1 MLCKDKI
8 ISIFCLIDDI
18 LQGIDHKDDV
28 RRKVTDSEIIITA
41 IVSSTSFYGNHS
53 SALQFMKQYGLIPNM
68 LEESRFNRRLH
79 KIGSLLYEL
88 FEMVSSYFKDFCC
101 EMHYIIDSFPV
112 AVCNNMRITNCKILK
127 EEKYRGYTAS
137 MRSYFFGVKVQL
149 LTTKDGIPVAFHFT
163 PGKTGDAKAIG
174 KMIDKLPAEASLY
187 GDSAYTDY
195 GLENIALERKCVL
208 LKIQRK
214 SNAKRIDTLEQK
226 NEKLKMR
233 KRVETTI
240 SDIKKMFPRTIHA
253 ITLEGFLIKLTL
265 FVFGLQLNKSI
276 TSNLN

>member
-18 LQGIDHKDDV
+18 LEGINHEEDV
-28 RRKVTDSEIIITA
+28 RRQVSDSEIILTA

-53 SALQFMKQYGLIPNM
+53 SAIKFMKQYGFIPNM
-68 LEESRFNRRLH
+68 LDKSRFNRRLH
-79 KIGSLLYEL
+79 KIGKLLYEL
-88 FEMVSSYFKDFCC
+88 FEIVSSYYKDLCC
-101 EMHYIIDSFPV
+101 ELHYIIDSFPV
-112 AVCNNMRITNCKILK
+112 AVCNNMRIANCKILNDK
-127 EEKYRGYTAS
+127 KWRGYTAS
-137 MRSYFFGVKVQL
+137 MRNYFYGVKVQL
-149 LTTKDGIPVAFHFT
+149 LTTKEGIPIAFHFT
-163 PGKTGDAKAIG
+163 PGKTGDAKALG

-195 GLENIALERKCVL
+195 GLEDIALERKCIF

-226 NEKLKMR
+226 YEKLKMR
-233 KRVETTI
+233 KRVETAI

-253 ITLEGFLIKLTL
+253 VTLEGFLIKLTL

-276 TSNLN
+276 N

>member
-1 MLCKDKI
+1 MLSKDKI

-28 RRKVTDSEIIITA
+28 RRRVSDSEIILTA

-53 SALQFMKQYGLIPNM
+53 SAIKFMKQYGFIPDM
-68 LEESRFNRRLH
+68 LETSRFNRRLH
-79 KIGSLLYEL
+79 KIASLLYEL
-88 FEMVSSYFKDFCC
+88 FEIISSYFKDFCC

-112 AVCNNMRITNCKILK
+112 AVCNNMRIANSKMLK
-127 EEKYRGYTAS
+127 EEKWRGYTAS
-137 MRSYFFGVKVQL
+137 MRNYFYGVKVQL
-149 LTTKDGIPVAFHFT
+149 LTTKDGIPIAFHFT

-195 GLENIALERKCVL
+195 GLEDIALERKCVL

-276 TSNLN
+276 N

>member
-1 MLCKDKI
+1 MLSKDKI

-18 LQGIDHKDDV
+18 LQGIDHKDDI
-28 RRKVTDSEIIITA
+28 RRRVSDSEIILTA

-53 SALQFMKQYGLIPNM
+53 SAIKFMKQYGFIPNM
-68 LEESRFNRRLH
+68 LDTSRFNRRLH
-79 KIGSLLYEL
+79 KIANLLYEL
-88 FEMVSSYFKDFCC
+88 FEIISSYFKDFCC

-112 AVCNNMRITNCKILK
+112 AVCHNMRIANCKILK
-127 EEKYRGYTAS
+127 EEKWRGYTAS
-137 MRSYFFGVKVQL
+137 MRNYFYGVKVQL
-149 LTTKDGIPVAFHFT
+149 LTTKDGIPIAFHFT

-195 GLENIALERKCVL
+195 GLEDIALERKCVL

-214 SNAKRIDTLEQK
+214 SNAKRTDTLEQK

-276 TSNLN
+276 N

>member
-18 LQGIDHKDDV
+18 LQGIDHKEDI
-28 RRKVTDSEIIITA
+28 RRRVSDSEIILTA

-53 SALQFMKQYGLIPNM
+53 SAIKFMKQYGFIPEM
-68 LEESRFNRRLH
+68 LDKSRFNRRLH

-127 EEKYRGYTAS
+127 EEKWRGYTAS
-137 MRSYFFGVKVQL
+137 MRNYFYGVKVQL
-149 LTTKDGIPVAFHFT
+149 LTTKDGIPIAFHFT
-163 PGKTGDAKAIG
+163 PGRTGDAKAIG

-195 GLENIALERKCVL
+195 GLEDIALERKCVL

-214 SNAKRIDTLEQK
+214 SNAKRIDTFEQK

-276 TSNLN
+276 N

>member
-8 ISIFCLIDDI
+8 ISLFCLIDDI
-18 LQGIDHKDDV
+18 LHGIEHKEDI
-28 RRKVTDSEIIITA
+28 RRQVIHSEIILTV
-41 IVSSTSFYGNHS
+41 IVSSTSFYGNDC
-53 SALQFMKQYGLIPNM
+53 SAIKFMKQYGFIPKM
-68 LEESRFNRRLH
+68 LDKSRFNWRLH
-79 KIGSLLYEL
+79 KVGNLLYEL
-88 FEMVSSYFKDFCC
+88 FEIVSSYFKDFCC

-112 AVCNNMRITNCKILK
+112 AVCNNMRIANCKIVRDK
-127 EEKYRGYTAS
+127 KWRGYTAS
-137 MRSYFFGVKVQL
+137 IRSYFYGVKVQL
-149 LTTKDGIPVAFHFT
+149 LTTKDGIPIAFHFT
-163 PGKTGDAKAIG
+163 PGKTGDAKALG
-174 KMIDKLPAEASLY
+174 KMIDKLPVEGSLY

-195 GLENIALERKCVL
+195 GLEDIARERKCIL

-253 ITLEGFLIKLTL
+253 VTLEGFLIKLTL
-265 FVFGLQLNKSI
+265 FVFGLQLNKA
-276 TSNLN
+276 LN

>member
-8 ISIFCLIDDI
+8 ISIFRLIDDI
-18 LQGIDHKDDV
+18 LEGINHEEDV
-28 RRKVTDSEIIITA
+28 RRQVSDSEIILTA

-53 SALQFMKQYGLIPNM
+53 SAIKFMKQYGFIPNM
-68 LEESRFNRRLH
+68 LDKSRFNRRLH
-79 KIGSLLYEL
+79 KIGKLLYEL
-88 FEMVSSYFKDFCC
+88 FEIVSSYYKDLCC
-101 EMHYIIDSFPV
+101 ELHYIIDSFPV
-112 AVCNNMRITNCKILK
+112 AVCNNMRIANCKILNDK
-127 EEKYRGYTAS
+127 KWRGYTAS
-137 MRSYFFGVKVQL
+137 MRNYFYGVKVQL
-149 LTTKDGIPVAFHFT
+149 LTTKEGIPIAFHFT
-163 PGKTGDAKAIG
+163 PGKTGDAKALG

-195 GLENIALERKCVL
+195 GLEDIALERKCIF

-226 NEKLKMR
+226 YEKLKMR
-233 KRVETTI
+233 KRVETAI

-253 ITLEGFLIKLTL
+253 VTLEGFLIKLTL

-276 TSNLN
+276 N

>member
-18 LQGIDHKDDV
+18 LQGINHVEDV
-28 RRKVTDSEIIITA
+28 RRQVSDSEIILTA

-53 SALQFMKQYGLIPNM
+53 SAIKFMKQYGFIPKM
-68 LEESRFNRRLH
+68 LDKSRFNRRLH
-79 KIGSLLYEL
+79 KVGKLLYEL
-88 FEMVSSYFKDFCC
+88 FEIVSSYYKDLCC
-101 EMHYIIDSFPV
+101 ELHYIIDSFPV
-112 AVCNNMRITNCKILK
+112 AVCNNMRISNCKILK
-127 EEKYRGYTAS
+127 DKKWRGYTAS
-137 MRSYFFGVKVQL
+137 MRNYFYGVKVQL
-149 LTTKDGIPVAFHFT
+149 LTTKDGIPIAFHFT
-163 PGKTGDAKAIG
+163 PGKTGDAKALG

-195 GLENIALERKCVL
+195 GLEDFARERKCIL

-214 SNAKRIDTLEQK
+214 SNAKSIDTSEQK
-226 NEKLKMR
+226 YEKQKKK
-233 KRVETTI
+233 KRVETAI

-253 ITLEGFLIKLTL
+253 VTLEGFLIKLTL

-276 TSNLN
+276 N

>member
-18 LQGIDHKDDV
+18 LQGINHVEDV
-28 RRKVTDSEIIITA
+28 RRQVSDSEIILTA

-53 SALQFMKQYGLIPNM
+53 SAIKFMKQYGFIPKM
-68 LEESRFNRRLH
+68 LDKSRFNRRLH
-79 KIGSLLYEL
+79 KVGKLLYEL
-88 FEMVSSYFKDFCC
+88 FEIVSSYYKDLCC
-101 EMHYIIDSFPV
+101 ELHYIIDSFPV
-112 AVCNNMRITNCKILK
+112 PVCNNMRISNCKILK
-127 EEKYRGYTAS
+127 DKKWRGYTAS
-137 MRSYFFGVKVQL
+137 MRNYFYGVKVQL
-149 LTTKDGIPVAFHFT
+149 LTTKDGIPIAFHFT
-163 PGKTGDAKAIG
+163 PGKTGDAKALG

-195 GLENIALERKCVL
+195 GLEDFARERKCIL

-214 SNAKRIDTLEQK
+214 SNAKRIDTSEQK
-226 NEKLKMR
+226 YEKLKMR
-233 KRVETTI
+233 KRVETAI

-253 ITLEGFLIKLTL
+253 VTLEGFLIKLTL

-276 TSNLN
+276 N

>member
-18 LQGIDHKDDV
+18 LQGINHEEDK
-28 RRKVTDSEIIITA
+28 RRKVSDSEIILTA

-53 SALQFMKQYGLIPNM
+53 SAIKFMKQYGFIPNM
-68 LEESRFNRRLH
+68 LDKSRFNRRLH
-79 KIGSLLYEL
+79 KIGKLLYEL
-88 FEMVSSYFKDFCC
+88 FEIVSSYYKDLCC
-101 EMHYIIDSFPV
+101 ELHYIIDSFPV
-112 AVCNNMRITNCKILK
+112 AVCNNMRIANCKILNDK
-127 EEKYRGYTAS
+127 KWRGYTAS
-137 MRSYFFGVKVQL
+137 MRNYFYGVKVQL
-149 LTTKDGIPVAFHFT
+149 LTTKDGIPIAFHFT
-163 PGKTGDAKAIG
+163 PGKTGDAKALG
-174 KMIDKLPAEASLY
+174 KMIDKLPVEASLY

-195 GLENIALERKCVL
+195 GLEDIALERKCIF

-226 NEKLKMR
+226 YEKLKMR
-233 KRVETTI
+233 KRVETAI

-253 ITLEGFLIKLTL
+253 VTLEGFLIKLTL

-276 TSNLN
+276 N

>member
-18 LQGIDHKDDV
+18 LQGIEHAEDI
-28 RRKVTDSEIIITA
+28 RRRVSDSEIILTA
-41 IVSSTSFYGNHS
+41 IVSSISFYGNHC
-53 SALQFMKQYGLIPNM
+53 SAIKFMKQYGFIPNM
-68 LEESRFNRRLH
+68 LETSRFNRRLH
-79 KIGSLLYEL
+79 KIRSLLYEL
-88 FEMVSSYFKDFCC
+88 FEIVSSYFKDFCC

-137 MRSYFFGVKVQL
+137 MRNYFYGVKVQL
-149 LTTKDGIPVAFHFT
+149 VTTKTGIPIAFHFT
-163 PGKTGDAKAIG
+163 PGKTSDAKALG
-174 KMIDKLPAEASLY
+174 KIIDKLPVESSIY

-195 GLENIALERKCVL
+195 GLEDIALKRKCIL

-214 SNAKRIDTLEQK
+214 SNAKRIDTLDQK

-233 KRVETTI
+233 KRIETTI
-240 SDIKKMFPRTIHA
+240 SDIKKMFPRTIHTV
-253 ITLEGFLIKLTL
+253 TLEGLLIKLTL
-265 FVFGLQLNKSI
+265 FVFGLQLNKTI
-276 TSNLN
+276 N

>member
-1 MLCKDKI
+1 MLSKDKI

-18 LQGIDHKDDV
+18 LQGIDHKDDI
-28 RRKVTDSEIIITA
+28 RRRVIDSEIILTA

-53 SALQFMKQYGLIPNM
+53 SAIKFMKQYGFIPNM
-68 LEESRFNRRLH
+68 LDTSRFNRRLH
-79 KIGSLLYEL
+79 KIANLLYEL
-88 FEMVSSYFKDFCC
+88 FEIISSYFKDFCC

-112 AVCNNMRITNCKILK
+112 AVCNNMRIVNCKILK
-127 EEKYRGYTAS
+127 EEKWRGYTAS
-137 MRSYFFGVKVQL
+137 MRNYFYGVKVQL
-149 LTTKDGIPVAFHFT
+149 VTTKDGIPIAFHFT

-195 GLENIALERKCVL
+195 GLEDIALERKCVL

-214 SNAKRIDTLEQK
+214 SNAKRTDTLEQK

-265 FVFGLQLNKSI
+265 FIFGLQLNKSI
-276 TSNLN
+276 N